1 VWWEPAPDPIAS
13 RILAATA
20 GAYAAAGLTTGAV
33 RRGFGLIR
41 HPLRATGLGV
51 LAARALGKLLFIPPD
66 PETILRGRFDG
77 DNHIA
82 WSPPIPLARIKA
94 VGKTLDATV
103 NDILLSAMSGGFR
116 AYLLARGESPDA
128 TPLRALV
135 PVDLRGGADASG
147 LGNRFGLVFLTLP
160 VDIADPVQ
168 RLQTLHQRMNA
179 IKATPEAWVAF
190 GVMNGLG
197 LVPRRMERAG
207 VRFFCTKATA
217 TMTNVRGPAQPRY
230 LAGRRIQ
237 RVIFAVPH
245 PGDIAVGMS
254 IFSYAGEVSVA
265 LNTAAAVIPAPQDI
279 IAGFQA
285 DFQTLENAAGVTP
298 ESPRPREVPRPEISK
313 KTTRKDDISVAA

>member
-1 VWWEPAPDPIAS
+1 
-13 RILAATA
+13 
-20 GAYAAAGLTTGAV
+20 
-33 RRGFGLIR
+33 
-41 HPLRATGLGV
+41 
-51 LAARALGKLLFIPPD
+51 
-66 PETILRGRFDG
+66 
-77 DNHIA
+77 
-82 WSPPIPLARIKA
+82 
-94 VGKTLDATV
+94 
-103 NDILLSAMSGGFR
+103 
-116 AYLLARGESPDA
+116 
-128 TPLRALV
+128 
-135 PVDLRGGADASG
+135 
-147 LGNRFGLVFLTLP
+147 
-160 VDIADPVQ
+160 
-168 RLQTLHQRMNA
+168 MNA

-207 VRFFCTKATA
+207 VRFFCNKATA
-217 TMTNVRGPAQPRY
+217 TMTNVLGPAQPRY

-254 IFSYAGEVSVA
+254 IFSYAGAVSVA
-265 LNTAAAVIPAPQDI
+265 LHTAAAVIPAPQDI